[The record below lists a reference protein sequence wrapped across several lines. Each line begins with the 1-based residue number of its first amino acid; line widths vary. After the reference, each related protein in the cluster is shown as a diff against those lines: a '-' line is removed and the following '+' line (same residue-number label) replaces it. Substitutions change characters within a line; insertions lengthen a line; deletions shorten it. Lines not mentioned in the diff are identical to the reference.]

1 MPGEINADNRHLDLA
16 ALPFS
21 ESEVPFTFLC
31 LGKVD
36 LKSCD
41 FGPLPSPTAKITG
54 DKNCESIQFDPESDS
69 NWICSRVEDQVSLVP
84 VVLCSPSCLGS
95 HLGEVEPVG
104 NKFGHLG
111 PQVQGR
117 RISVSIGRVDPRSSL
132 AVRRNLQT
140 CRLSAEYQHNWTGT
154 GERFA
159 PEVGPPRVLKGS
171 WQEEARDAVAPPKPL
186 AEPEL
191 DKNLTKKPKW
201 SQQILLQAQACRTTC
216 CCPGDRNKEF

>member
-1 MPGEINADNRHLDLA
+1 MAPIPPGSAVWNCGSIQVDLNVPGEINTDNRHLDLA

-54 DKNCESIQFDPESDS
+54 DKNCESIQFDPESDP
-69 NWICSRVEDQVSLVP
+69 NWVCSRVEDQVSLVP

-140 CRLSAEYQHNWTGT
+140 CTAHG
-154 GERFA
+154 
-159 PEVGPPRVLKGS
+159 
-171 WQEEARDAVAPPKPL
+171 
-186 AEPEL
+186 
-191 DKNLTKKPKW
+191 
-201 SQQILLQAQACRTTC
+201 
-216 CCPGDRNKEF
+216 